1 MKKDQKRASMIR
13 KASALKP
20 TRDYALCYAVVKIET
35 NLIVIR
41 CKIKKKKKDPIVDF
55 PLEICKFVCART
67 RVLFFSFFFS
77 VPSTKIRERTSL
89 GDLASHTICA
99 FPLVGNAIV
108 KVCVASNSTSRCY
121 DIIYVYICIQHT
133 HEYIINN

>member
-13 KASALKP
+13 KASALKS
-20 TRDYALCYAVVKIET
+20 TRDYALCYAIVKIEERLS

-108 KVCVASNSTSRCY
+108 KVCVASNRVHHDAT
-121 DIIYVYICIQHT
+121 I
-133 HEYIINN
+133 